1 MATSLVPWMM
11 TRGRRRDMARA
22 LGVPLDYFEGMGP
35 AQQADVPDQDRL
47 EFAAYLEALMN
58 VVAERTRN
66 MVQGL

>member
-1 MATSLVPWMM
+1 
-11 TRGRRRDMARA
+11 MARA